1 MHHDRLEFLR
11 EKGRHPTCSQ
21 RNILGLRSRDHGD
34 IAPTSLIW
42 EVLYSLLSTLTH
54 LRPKIRKRAE
64 HCQTNRLERNFQQ
77 LLLEWPPGCR
87 NTMLPGWE
95 GAGAEEGGERSFSRG
110 FRAGLLAAWVLSL
123 RKRSRRKVGREDGA
137 SSTPNPPPYP
147 TLTSSVSRRGIS
159 MEPRDM
165 MRSKGERA
173 SCPAA
178 PQPVL
183 LASGS
188 SRG

>member
-1 MHHDRLEFLR
+1 MHYDRREFLR
-11 EKGRHPTCSQ
+11 ERGRHPLCSQ
-21 RNILGLRSRDHGD
+21 RNMLGLHSRE
-34 IAPTSLIW
+34 ITVTSAPTSLIC
-42 EVLYSLLSTLTH
+42 EVLYSLLSTLTP
-54 LRPKIRKRAE
+54 LRPRIRKRAE
-64 HCQTNRLERNFQQ
+64 HCQTNRLERNFQE

-87 NTMLPGWE
+87 NTTFP
-95 GAGAEEGGERSFSRG
+95 AEEGGECSFSRG
-110 FRAGLLAAWVLSL
+110 FRSGLLVVWALSL
-123 RKRSRRKVGREDGA
+123 RKGSRRKAGRGDGA
-137 SSTPNPPPYP
+137 SSPPNPPPYP

-165 MRSKGERA
+165 MRAKGERA
-173 SCPAA
+173 SSPAA